1 MTGKGPFMK
10 KIWPLALCCCF
21 LFCSKSVVKM
31 DAPEK
36 FEGLTQLVLA
46 SQTQNISFTETL
58 KKRAFVVFASKA
70 VVQVESNVT
79 FDFYMDF
86 EKDGYKIKLSDDKKV
101 LHITAPPIR
110 VKKPVINQS
119 TVSYPQRGILVNEEK
134 EAVAIL
140 EDLTERFIEEGEK
153 LLEEERVRAKCNEKL
168 SEYLLGLGKE
178 MGYNKVET
186 IDIEYKSD
194 VKQPEGPKPQA

>member
-1 MTGKGPFMK
+1 
-10 KIWPLALCCCF
+10 
-21 LFCSKSVVKM
+21 M

-70 VVQVESNVT
+70 LVQVESNVT

-86 EKDGYKIKLSDDKKV
+86 EKDGYQIKLNDDKTV
-101 LHITAPPIR
+101 LHVTAPPIR
-110 VKKPVINQS
+110 VKKPVINKS
-119 TVSYPQRGILVNEEK
+119 VVSYPQRGILVNEEK

-140 EDLTERFIEEGEK
+140 EDLTERFIREGEK
-153 LLEEERVRAKCNEKL
+153 LLEEDRVKTKCNEKL
-168 SEYLLGLGKE
+168 TEYLLGMSKE
-178 MGYNKVET
+178 MGYNKVEK
-186 IDIEYKSD
+186 IDIKYQADRKP
-194 VKQPEGPKPQA
+194 PEGPKPPA